1 LGCQDFQALAFQR
14 FSTVRTPY
22 QRVEVWK
29 KTGSCELRVAGAAHA
44 VWQRDCYLTGLAW
57 DNLAAG
63 ALLRP
68 GGPPESVLMFGLAGG
83 TAMRILRHLLPECR
97 FTAVDID
104 EQMVELAREHMHLD
118 ELRIEAHIAD
128 AYQWA
133 GECRERYD
141 VIIDDCYLAGEED
154 VFRPEK
160 TPGRGVEVCR
170 KLLAPGGLLVAN
182 LLTGAGHGRMQSRT
196 RAAFRRSFPA
206 VSSVT
211 TPESETEGLVGGS
224 HVLTSRAL
232 APWTDRF
239 KGMKDREYW
248 GWLASRELK

>member
-1 LGCQDFQALAFQR
+1 MGCQDFQALAFQR

-133 GECRERYD
+133 GGCRERYD

-224 HVLTSRAL
+224 QVLTSRAL
-232 APWTDRF
+232 APWADHF
-239 KGMKDREYW
+239 KRMKDREYW